1 MTGFLIHDVIESIAR
16 FAVGYN
22 ETMRLMQGS
31 EIEGFENGVH
41 VGRYCQGSIED
52 RCKPQH
58 VGE

>member
-22 ETMRLMQGS
+22 ETMRLMQGG

-41 VGRYCQGSIED
+41 VGRYCQRSIED
-52 RCKPQH
+52 RCEP
-58 VGE
+58 